1 MSCSLRDIV
10 MPVRQPMLY
19 YKKVKLNSRNF
30 LMYIFNKIP
39 SALRLVALKI
49 VKVPLG
55 DKI

>member
-39 SALRLVALKI
+39 SALRLVAVTLL
-49 VKVPLG
+49 VRSM
-55 DKI
+55 